1 MVENKVENYENY
13 AGNSQADNDND
24 RLLIWGRNLK
34 LRQIIYTEKSHTH
47 THTHIHLHTQTDKT
61 NNNNNNNCNYIKQNY
76 YKSKKCKKRK
86 VKTKEL
92 NKESVTL
99 YGKPN

>member
-13 AGNSQADNDND
+13 AGNSQAGNDND

-47 THTHIHLHTQTDKT
+47 TDTFTYTDRQD
-61 NNNNNNNCNYIKQNY
+61 KQQQQQ
-76 YKSKKCKKRK
+76 
-86 VKTKEL
+86 L
-92 NKESVTL
+92 QL
-99 YGKPN
+99 Y